1 MKSLVRRTIQ
11 FFPSQN
17 ILQLSKLQL
26 RLDSH
31 LYLLSKDETDVSD
44 PSLVLEEAYAIK
56 GGPVVVNVVGS
67 WRRRSGL
74 TIPGLIPSQFCK
86 VVLSLNP

>member
-1 MKSLVRRTIQ
+1 MSHWFAGLLNS
-11 FFPSQN
+11 FPQN

-31 LYLLSKDETDVSD
+31 LYLLSKDEVDVSD

-56 GGPVVVNVVGS
+56 KGPVVVNMVGS
-67 WRRRSGL
+67 WRRLSGL
-74 TIPGLIPSQFCK
+74 TIPGLLSSQCCK
-86 VVLSLNP
+86 VALSLNT